1 MVLIF
6 RSAIPNPVVPFKF
19 SQNKKIL
26 TNKSELFPEI
36 SSCTYIINIPT
47 NKNLIVVCLNT
58 LLMQCEIYDE
68 VLFYIAHD

>member
-6 RSAIPNPVVPFKF
+6 RSAIPNPVAPFKF

-36 SSCTYIINIPT
+36 SSCFVQ
-47 NKNLIVVCLNT
+47 LLVC
-58 LLMQCEIYDE
+58 QYQSCAI
-68 VLFYIAHD
+68 